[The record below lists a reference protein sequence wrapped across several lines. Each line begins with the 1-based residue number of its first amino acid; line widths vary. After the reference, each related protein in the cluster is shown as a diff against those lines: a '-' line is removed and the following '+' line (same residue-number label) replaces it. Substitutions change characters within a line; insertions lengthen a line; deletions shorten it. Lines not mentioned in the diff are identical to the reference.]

1 MLGSRVTTKKDELHE
16 KEKVTNDDEMSEDNI
31 ANDDKVLEITEPD
44 NSNGKNDDSTNASE
58 NNDDIKEAEME
69 EDPEPEIVIAG
80 DDDIEKE
87 SGTEVRKSTRK
98 RVQRMIIEADDIG
111 DCDTKNDPDYRN

>member
-1 MLGSRVTTKKDELHE
+1 
-16 KEKVTNDDEMSEDNI
+16 
-31 ANDDKVLEITEPD
+31 
-44 NSNGKNDDSTNASE
+44 
-58 NNDDIKEAEME
+58 ME
-69 EDPEPEIVIAG
+69 EDPEPEIAIAG

-98 RVQRMIIEADDIG
+98 RVQRMVIEADDIG